1 MTSPG
6 TTTAPAETGP
16 PPAVQVTDVGIKF
29 LRNRKRKAKVRD
41 FFTGRA
47 GAVEHDDFW
56 AVRNVT
62 ASIAQGETVGLIGAN
77 GSGKSTL
84 LKLIAGVLLPDEGT
98 VTVNGEIAPL
108 LELGAGFAG
117 DLSGREN
124 IWLSGSIHGLSKEQ
138 TAQRF
143 KAITRFAGK
152 GVRGFLDTPVRH
164 YSSGMKVRLG
174 FAITAQLGHP
184 ILLIDEVLAVGDR
197 RFKRRCYRRIEE
209 LLEEGRT
216 LIIVSHS
223 ERDVRR
229 FCERSL
235 WMRDGRLALDASTEE
250 VFAAYN
256 EYQDADDDDGDDG
269 ED

>member
-1 MTSPG
+1 MTTPG
-6 TTTAPAETGP
+6 STTALPALDQA
-16 PPAVQVTDVGIKF
+16 PAVAVNDVGIKF

-41 FFTGRA
+41 FFTGRS
-47 GAVEHDDFW
+47 GAIEHDDFW
-56 AVRNVT
+56 AVRHVSM
-62 ASIAQGETVGLIGAN
+62 SIAQGETVGLIGEN

-84 LKLIAGVLLPDEGT
+84 LKLIAGVLIPDEGT

-117 DLSGREN
+117 ELSGREN
-124 IWLSGSIHGLSKEQ
+124 IWLSGSIHGLTKEQ
-138 TAQRF
+138 TAERF

-197 RFKRRCYRRIEE
+197 RFKRRCYRRIEQ

-235 WMRDGRLALDASTEE
+235 WMKDGQLAMDGPTEE

-256 EYQDADDDDGDDG
+256 AESDADEDDGDD
-269 ED
+269 

>member
-6 TTTAPAETGP
+6 TTTTPAHLRPG
-16 PPAVQVTDVGIKF
+16 PAVEVSDVGIKF

-41 FFTGRA
+41 FFTGRS
-47 GAVEHDDFW
+47 GAIEHDDFW
-56 AVRNVT
+56 AVRHVSM
-62 ASIAQGETVGLIGAN
+62 SIAHGETVGLVGEN

-84 LKLIAGVLLPDEGT
+84 LKLIAGVLIPDEGT

-108 LELGAGFAG
+108 LELGAGFSG

-124 IWLSGSIHGLSKEQ
+124 IWLSGAIHGLSKQE
-138 TAQRF
+138 TAERF
-143 KAITRFAGK
+143 NAITRFAGK

-197 RFKRRCYRRIEE
+197 RFKRRCYRRIEQ

-235 WMRDGRLALDASTEE
+235 WMQDGRLAMDGPTEE

-256 EYQDADDDDGDDG
+256 DDSDSDDDEGD
-269 ED
+269 E

>member
-6 TTTAPAETGP
+6 STTAP
-16 PPAVQVTDVGIKF
+16 PAVTDAPAVEVNDVGIKF
-29 LRNRKRKAKVRD
+29 LKNRKRKAKVRD
-41 FFTGRA
+41 FFTGRS

-56 AVRNVT
+56 AVRNVSF
-62 ASIAQGETVGLIGAN
+62 SIAQGETVGLIGEN

-84 LKLIAGVLLPDEGT
+84 LKLIAGVLIPDEGS

-124 IWLSGSIHGLSKEQ
+124 IWLSGAIHGLSKEQ
-138 TAQRF
+138 TADRF

-152 GVRGFLDTPVRH
+152 GVRNFLDTPVRH

-229 FCERSL
+229 FCNRSL
-235 WMRDGRLALDASTEE
+235 WMRDGRLAMDGPTDE
-250 VFAAYN
+250 VFEQYN
-256 EYQDADDDDGDDG
+256 DEPDDDEDG
-269 ED
+269 